1 MLISCSP
8 PVTQRIAFRR
18 SFQRREQ
25 IPLDL
30 DVLWS
35 IESGY
40 VRTLTWD
47 MTGTIVALGIWGKGD
62 VVGRAFSKMNPYQI
76 ECLTP
81 VEARQ
86 IDLADC
92 SSERL
97 FAHIQQVETLL
108 SLANTRQVST
118 RLLRL
123 LHWFAQRFG
132 TVVDQG
138 YLLNLPLTHQA
149 LSEFIGSTRVTVT
162 RTLRELED
170 AGKLKQLRQHRILLS
185 IEECRNGQDDH
196 STRPLL
202 SDGSEH
208 SKSTQTSTKR
218 QLHQ

>member
-8 PVTQRIAFRR
+8 PVRIAFCR

-25 IPLDL
+25 IPLDS
-30 DVLWS
+30 DGLWS

-47 MTGTIVALGIWGKGD
+47 MTGTIAALGIWSKGD
-62 VVGRAFSKMNPYQI
+62 VVGRAFSKVNPYQI

-81 VEARQ
+81 VEARR
-86 IDLADC
+86 ISLSDC
-92 SSERL
+92 SSEKL
-97 FAHIQQVETLL
+97 LTHIQQVETLL

-123 LHWFAQRFG
+123 LHWFAQRFD

-138 YLLNLPLTHQA
+138 YLLNVPLTHQL

-162 RTLRELED
+162 RTLGELED
-170 AGKLKQLRQHRILLS
+170 AGKLKQLRQHQILL
-185 IEECRNGQDDH
+185 
-196 STRPLL
+196 LL
-202 SDGSEH
+202 E
-208 SKSTQTSTKR
+208 
-218 QLHQ
+218 